1 MPTEHAPGQQL
12 DSPAMPEGKPPGT
25 PTDSG
30 PTIDPV
36 CAMTVDP
43 ATTKYR
49 ANHGGHDYFFCS
61 QRCQDKFLAEPQKY
75 LAPKGPG
82 KVSR

>member
-25 PTDSG
+25 TSDSG

-36 CAMTVDP
+36 C
-43 ATTKYR
+43 R
-49 ANHGGHDYFFCS
+49 ALG
-61 QRCQDKFLAEPQKY
+61 LALPPVFQELPH
-75 LAPKGPG
+75 ANAA
-82 KVSR
+82 